1 MQDLADWKQF
11 QFFEPSERGPKELTV
26 SLPEGHPLAPKKVR
40 LSRSLALSVTGA
52 PCSLRALSAPA
63 DADPRVPDT
72 PTLRPRRPRSLT

>member
-40 LSRSLALSVTGA
+40 LSRSVRHRGP

-72 PTLRPRRPRSLT
+72 PTLRPRRPRPLT